1 MLPPTV
7 SGTATNIPN
16 QEIVIFKRASI
27 VTFIGLFTT
36 QESPLTPEANPLVD
50 IPDNQAFVNYA
61 SSSGNYS
68 LDVPEGRAQTTNGSD
83 ARFVDNFDGLSVS
96 ITQTSSAP
104 TADSVRQ
111 KEIATLTAAGRAF

>member
-68 LDVPEGRAQTTNGSD
+68 LDVPEDRAQTTNGSD
-83 ARFVDNFDGLSVS
+83 ARFVDNFGGLSVS
-96 ITQTSSAP
+96 VAQTSSAP

>member
-1 MLPPTV
+1 
-7 SGTATNIPN
+7 
-16 QEIVIFKRASI
+16 
-27 VTFIGLFTT
+27 
-36 QESPLTPEANPLVD
+36 LTPEANPLVD